1 MEKSESI
8 AELAKALALVQG
20 QIKGAVKTSENPFF
34 KAKYADLSSVWEA
47 CRKPLSANNLAVVQ
61 TTDFIDG
68 YPGVIIE
75 TMLLHSSGEWIK
87 GRLGICP
94 AKTDP
99 QSMGSAITYARR
111 YALAAIVGIAPE
123 DDDAEGAT
131 EHKEPPV
138 SKRQASPSA
147 ITYARRLTGGKN
159 EEVTVKVETL
169 RVSGEDLKRFGQFL
183 KDRKPPLEAEDLPKD
198 ENLGCTLKEWLRR
211 GKTIEQAI
219 DFLSTLPWE
228 DTAALP
234 QEVETGNS
242 EEGAVEDVVLPD
254 GETG

>member
-68 YPGVIIE
+68 YPGVVIE
-75 TMLLHSSGEWIK
+75 TILLHSSGEWIS
-87 GRLGICP
+87 GRLGMSP

-99 QSMGSAITYARR
+99 QGIGSAITYARR

-131 EHKEPPV
+131 EHGVKDSPA
-138 SKRQASPSA
+138 SKRQAPSA
-147 ITYARRLTGGKN
+147 ASQRPTGGKDK
-159 EEVTVKVETL
+159 EVTVKVETL

-183 KDRKPPLEAEDLPKD
+183 KDRKPPLKAEDLPKD

-228 DTAALP
+228 DTATVALP
-234 QEVETGNS
+234 Q
-242 EEGAVEDVVLPD
+242 D
-254 GETG
+254 